1 MESEIINVT
10 TIKSIFT
17 PGDVA
22 GIFDVR
28 WVILI
33 NFVFYVSNYKNIHSS
48 DVKSTSSTRTEMTTA
63 TVTGAR
69 KRTERR

>member
-1 MESEIINVT
+1 MESEILNVT

-28 WVILI
+28 WVILK
-33 NFVFYVSNYKNIHSS
+33 NFVFYVFKYINIHSS
-48 DVKSTSSTRTEMTTA
+48 DAKSTSSTRTEMTTA